1 MKILHTPVVCG
12 AEKPFTLLHISDTH
26 LTLADDRNDQRKI
39 DLAKGRSA
47 CFPASTLSDL
57 EEAAK
62 YAKEHNLT
70 IVHTGDLIDFDSEAN
85 LDIAKKLTSEND
97 VFFSAGNHEFSLY
110 VGEAFEDEAYRNQSL
125 AHVQEAFT
133 NDIRFASRV
142 INGVK
147 LIAIDDSYYRF
158 DRPQL
163 EKLKEETE
171 DNLPIILLMHNP
183 IYEPELFRI
192 ARPKGDSAYLTSTP
206 DELMSDYSEY
216 RFKQQQADDITLETT
231 EFIKSCPLIKA
242 IFAGH
247 LHYDYEGKLTESI
260 PQYVTGIGTMR
271 LIEIS

>member
-1 MKILHTPVVCG
+1 MKILRTPVVCG

-26 LTLADDRNDQRKI
+26 LTLADERNDKRKI
-39 DLAKGRSA
+39 DLADGRSS
-47 CFPASTLSDL
+47 CFPSALSDL
-57 EEAAK
+57 REAEE
-62 YAKEHNLT
+62 YARENHLT
-70 IVHTGDLIDFDSEAN
+70 IVHTGDLIDFVSEAN
-85 LDIAKKLTSEND
+85 LDAAKKFTSGND

-125 AHVQEAFT
+125 AHVQESFT

-163 EKLKEETE
+163 EKLKKETE

-183 IYEPELFRI
+183 VYEPELFRT

-216 RFKQQQADDITLETT
+216 RFKQQQADDITIETT

-242 IFAGH
+242 VFAGH
-247 LHYDYEGKLTESI
+247 LHCDYEGKLTESI

-271 LIEIS
+271 LIDIS

>member
-26 LTLADDRNDQRKI
+26 LTLADERNDKRKI
-39 DLAKGRSA
+39 DLADGRSS
-47 CFPASTLSDL
+47 CFTSALSDL
-57 EEAAK
+57 REAEE
-62 YAKEHNLT
+62 YARENHLT
-70 IVHTGDLIDFDSEAN
+70 IVHTGDLIDFVSEAN
-85 LDIAKKLTSEND
+85 LDAAKKFTSGND

-125 AHVQEAFT
+125 AHVQESFT

-163 EKLKEETE
+163 EKLKKETE

-183 IYEPELFRI
+183 IYEPELFRTA
-192 ARPKGDSAYLTSTP
+192 ARKATAPTS
-206 DELMSDYSEY
+206 
-216 RFKQQQADDITLETT
+216 
-231 EFIKSCPLIKA
+231 
-242 IFAGH
+242 
-247 LHYDYEGKLTESI
+247 
-260 PQYVTGIGTMR
+260 PQPRT
-271 LIEIS
+271 S

>member
-1 MKILHTPVVCG
+1 MKTLHTPVVCG

-26 LTLADDRNDQRKI
+26 LTLADERNDQRKI
-39 DLAKGRSA
+39 DLAKGRRA
-47 CFPASTLSDL
+47 CFPSTALSDL
-57 EEAAK
+57 EETAK
-62 YAKEHNLT
+62 YAKDHNLT
-70 IVHTGDLIDFDSEAN
+70 IVHTGDLIDFVSEAN

-97 VFFSAGNHEFSLY
+97 IFFSAGNHEFSLY

-125 AHVQEAFT
+125 AHVQESFT

-163 EKLKEETE
+163 EKLKKETE
-171 DNLPIILLMHNP
+171 EGLPIILLMHNP

-206 DELMSDYSEY
+206 YELMSDYSEY
-216 RFKQQQADDITLETT
+216 RFKQQKADDITLEAT

-247 LHYDYEGKLTESI
+247 LHYDYEGHLTESI

>member
-1 MKILHTPVVCG
+1 MKILRTPVVCG

-26 LTLADDRNDQRKI
+26 LTLADERNDKRKI
-39 DLAKGRSA
+39 DLADGRSS
-47 CFPASTLSDL
+47 CFTSALSDL
-57 EEAAK
+57 REAEE
-62 YAKEHNLT
+62 YARKNHLT
-70 IVHTGDLIDFDSEAN
+70 IVHTGDLIDFVSEAN
-85 LDIAKKLTSEND
+85 LDAAKKFTSGND

-125 AHVQEAFT
+125 AHVQESFT

-163 EKLKEETE
+163 EKLKKETE

-183 IYEPELFRI
+183 VYEPELFRT

-216 RFKQQQADDITLETT
+216 RFKQQQADDITIETT

-242 IFAGH
+242 VFAGH

-271 LIEIS
+271 LIDIS